1 MLGQILLYPILF
13 VLASRT
19 LTLYYFGIIVPDDVY
34 IILWL
39 DGWLVSL
46 YSYYILWLIIRNYVV
61 YDR

>member
-1 MLGQILLYPILF
+1 MLGQILLYSILF

-34 IILWL
+34 ILL
-39 DGWLVSL
+39 GMDGWLVSL
-46 YSYYILWLIIRNYVV
+46 YSYYILWLIISNCVV